1 MRAISEDLR
10 HRVCE
15 AVVVEGLSRRA
26 AARRFKVGVSS
37 VIRWCARLKDTGSV
51 APQAQGGDRRSGR
64 IEAEAAFIL
73 NRVDA
78 KRDIT
83 LAELQAELAGR
94 GVRVSRGALW
104 RFFQRHDITL
114 KKRMARPVCK
124 GDSGWHVGLH
134 QRIRSQGFNPGQ
146 DGFRAPRA
154 S

>member
-51 APQAQGGDRRSGR
+51 APGR

>member
-114 KKRMARPVCK
+114 KKRPRMRL
-124 GDSGWHVGLH
+124 S
-134 QRIRSQGFNPGQ
+134 RSAPMSWRNANPGK
-146 DGFRAPRA
+146 GCVRA
-154 S
+154 STHSG

>member
-37 VIRWCARLKDTGSV
+37 VIRWCARLQDTGSV

-73 NRVDA
+73 NHVAARPDL
-78 KRDIT
+78 T
-83 LAELQAELAGR
+83 LAELQAELAAR

-114 KKRMARPVCK
+114 KKRPRTRQSRSAPTSWHNASPGAGCART
-124 GDSGWHVGLH
+124 ST
-134 QRIRSQGFNPGQ
+134 QGG
-146 DGFRAPRA
+146 
-154 S
+154 

>member
-15 AVVVEGLSRRA
+15 SVALEGLSRRA

-37 VIRWCARLKDTGSV
+37 VVRWCAQLEATGSV
-51 APQAQGGDRRSGR
+51 APQAQGGDPRSGR

-78 KRDIT
+78 RRDIT
-83 LAELQAELAGR
+83 LAELQAELAAR
-94 GVRVSRGALW
+94 GVRVSRGAIW

-114 KKRMARPVCK
+114 KKRPRMRQ
-124 GDSGWHVGLH
+124 S
-134 QRIRSQGFNPGQ
+134 RS
-146 DGFRAPRA
+146 ALM
-154 S
+154 

>member
-37 VIRWCARLKDTGSV
+37 VVRWCAQLKATGSI

-64 IEAEAAFIL
+64 IEAEAVFIL

-94 GVRVSRGALW
+94 GVRVSRGAIW
-104 RFFQRHDITL
+104 RFFQRHDITR
-114 KKRMARPVCK
+114 KKDCAC
-124 GDSGWHVGLH
+124 GGAG
-134 QRIRSQGFNPGQ
+134 
-146 DGFRAPRA
+146 A